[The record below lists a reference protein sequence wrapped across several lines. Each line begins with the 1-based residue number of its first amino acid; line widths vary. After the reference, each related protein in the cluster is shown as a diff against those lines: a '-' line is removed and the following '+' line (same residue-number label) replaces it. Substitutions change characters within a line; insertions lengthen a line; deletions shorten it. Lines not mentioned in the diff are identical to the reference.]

1 MKRLGALVA
10 LLLFARLPLH
20 AAQTAVSPGL
30 PARLRLSLKEAE
42 DLALRSNPQM
52 SVARLNAL
60 AADEVTRETRSA
72 LLPSGAIYATAAD
85 AHENSAISAGGLT
98 NPTIYE
104 RVATGA
110 AVSQLITDFGR
121 TTNLLSSARLRA
133 HAEEQNSKATMAQII
148 LAVDQA
154 FFRALQSQA
163 LLKVAEETVRAR
175 QVVVDQVG
183 ALARS
188 QLKSTLDLSF
198 AKVNLAE
205 ARLLLL
211 DAQNGVN
218 AGMAALSEVLGYP
231 TQETF
236 ELVEEETPFLP
247 PPADVESLIARA
259 RERRPEV
266 LALDL
271 DYQAAEK
278 FRRAEHDLLRPSVRA
293 VGAVGV
299 APIRNQHLS
308 QWYGAVGVNVEIPV
322 FNNFLFVPRAREA
335 DLRAAAAEQRMVE
348 VRNRVSRDVR
358 TSWLDANTAYSRLDV
373 TRQFLDQASQA
384 LDLAET
390 RYGLGLG
397 SIVELSQAQLRKTQA
412 EISDV
417 AAGYQYRLALATLEY
432 QVAGH

>member
-1 MKRLGALVA
+1 M
-10 LLLFARLPLH
+10 
-20 AAQTAVSPGL
+20 
-30 PARLRLSLKEAE
+30 PAPVRLSLKQAE
-42 DLALRSNPQM
+42 DLALRNNPQM
-52 SVARLNAL
+52 SAARLNAL
-60 AADEVTRETRSA
+60 AADQVTREARSA
-72 LLPSGAIYATAAD
+72 LLPSGALYATAVD
-85 AHENSAISAGGLT
+85 THENSNISAGGLSNST
-98 NPTIYE
+98 VYE

-121 TTNLLSSARLRA
+121 STNLLSSAKLRA
-133 HAEEQNSKATMAQII
+133 HAEEENSKATMAQII

-163 LLKVAEETVRAR
+163 LLKVAEQTVRAR
-175 QVVVDQVG
+175 QLVVDQVE
-183 ALARS
+183 ALANS
-188 QLKSTLDLSF
+188 QLKSTLDVSF

-231 TQETF
+231 TQENI
-236 ELVEEETPFLP
+236 ELVEDEAPFLP
-247 PPADVESLIARA
+247 PPADVEALIARA

-266 LALDL
+266 VALDL

-293 VGAVGV
+293 LGAVGV
-299 APIRNQHLS
+299 APIRNEHLS
-308 QWYGAVGVNVEIPV
+308 QWYGVVGVNVEIPV

-335 DLRAAAAEQRMVE
+335 DLRAAAAEQRLVE
-348 VRNRVSRDVR
+348 LRNRVSRDVR

-397 SIVELSQAQLRKTQA
+397 SIVELSQAQLQKTQA
-412 EISDV
+412 EISNA

-432 QVAGH
+432 QVAGR

>member
-1 MKRLGALVA
+1 VRRGALVA
-10 LLLFARLPLH
+10 FLLFARLPLY
-20 AAQTAVSPGL
+20 AAPPAV
-30 PARLRLSLKEAE
+30 PAPVRLSLKEAE
-42 DLALRSNPQM
+42 DLALRNNPQM

-60 AADEVTRETRSA
+60 AADQVTREARSA
-72 LLPSGAIYATAAD
+72 LLPSGALYATAVD
-85 AHENSAISAGGLT
+85 AHANSIISAVGLT
-98 NPTIYE
+98 NSTIYE

-110 AVSQLITDFGR
+110 AISQLITDFGR
-121 TTNLLSSARLRA
+121 TTNLVSSAKLRA
-133 HAEEQNSKATMAQII
+133 HAEEQNAKATMAQII
-148 LAVDQA
+148 LVVDQA

-163 LLKVAEETVRAR
+163 LLKVAEQTVRAR
-175 QVVVDQVG
+175 QLVVDQVE
-183 ALARS
+183 ALANS

-211 DAQNGVN
+211 DAQNGIN
-218 AGMAALSEVLGYP
+218 AGLAALSEVLGYP
-231 TQETF
+231 TQENI
-236 ELVEEETPFLP
+236 ELVEEEAPFLP

-266 LALDL
+266 VALDL

-278 FRRAEHDLLRPSVRA
+278 FSRAEHDLLRPSVRA
-293 VGAVGV
+293 LGAVGI
-299 APIRNQHLS
+299 APIRNEHLS

-335 DLRAAAAEQRMVE
+335 DLRAAAAEQRLVE
-348 VRNRVSRDVR
+348 LRNRVSRDVR

-397 SIVELSQAQLRKTQA
+397 SIVELSQAQLQKTQA
-412 EISDV
+412 EISNA

-432 QVAGH
+432 EVAGR

>member
-1 MKRLGALVA
+1 M
-10 LLLFARLPLH
+10 
-20 AAQTAVSPGL
+20 
-30 PARLRLSLKEAE
+30 PAPVRLSLKQAE
-42 DLALRSNPQM
+42 DLALRNNPQM
-52 SVARLNAL
+52 SAARLNAL
-60 AADEVTRETRSA
+60 AADQVTREARSA
-72 LLPSGAIYATAAD
+72 LLPSGALYATAVD
-85 AHENSAISAGGLT
+85 THENSNISAGGLSNST
-98 NPTIYE
+98 VYE

-121 TTNLLSSARLRA
+121 STNLLSSAKLRA
-133 HAEEQNSKATMAQII
+133 HAEEENSKATMAQII

-163 LLKVAEETVRAR
+163 LLKVAEQTVRAR
-175 QVVVDQVG
+175 QLVVDQVE
-183 ALARS
+183 ALANS
-188 QLKSTLDLSF
+188 QLKSTLDVSF

-231 TQETF
+231 TQENI
-236 ELVEEETPFLP
+236 ELVEDEAPFLP
-247 PPADVESLIARA
+247 PPADVEALIARA

-266 LALDL
+266 VALDL

-293 VGAVGV
+293 LGAVGV
-299 APIRNQHLS
+299 APIRNEHLS
-308 QWYGAVGVNVEIPV
+308 QWYGVVGVNVEIPV

-335 DLRAAAAEQRMVE
+335 DLRAAAAEQRLVE
-348 VRNRVSRDVR
+348 LRNRVSRDVR

-373 TRQFLDQASQA
+373 THQFLEQASQA

-397 SIVELSQAQLRKTQA
+397 SIVELSQAQLQKTQA
-412 EISDV
+412 EISNA
-417 AAGYQYRLALATLEY
+417 AAGYQYRLALATLEF
-432 QVAGH
+432 QVAGR